1 MLIFHPDI
9 SLFPKPALKK
19 RDTTAPSTPP
29 HPSSRSRGTV
39 PPGAPWMSLR
49 AHLGAAR
56 LLATPGVCPPSLLR
70 PPFPGAP
77 ALHRHVG
84 LPGGL
89 RAPVTCWLSPGSHPS
104 LRAAEAPP
112 PARLA
117 PLPQATRPLG
127 PTVAWREL

>member
-9 SLFPKPALKK
+9 SPFPKPALKK
-19 RDTTAPSTPP
+19 RGPTAPSSPKDSILGVQSHQGHGGC
-29 HPSSRSRGTV
+29 HPGLIWV
-39 PPGAPWMSLR
+39 L
-49 AHLGAAR
+49 AAGGN
-56 LLATPGVCPPSLLR
+56 TKCVPPSLLR
-70 PPFPGAP
+70 PPFPAAP
-77 ALHRHVG
+77 TLHRHVG
-84 LPGGL
+84 LRGGQ

-104 LRAAEAPP
+104 LCAAEPPP